1 MRESV
6 HFNLNL
12 VEGSDIVNPL
22 VTDVPNYESI
32 DEQMFKNQNAGVQNA
47 TELKTG
53 TVHAITRIVPDAQMI
68 TFTAT
73 SNFVAGDTF
82 TVDGIQVSALTVSGE
97 QLPTGAYVI
106 NSQVLA
112 ILKGTLLTVYGIGSE
127 IADNALALNGH
138 PDTYFGTKEEVNNAI
153 NTANSAN
160 ELVNEL
166 NNSLGE
172 LKREKWYQQRI
183 ASNNVVNGV
192 VDSNRRLLNEDGT
205 LFSITNNANSTYKV
219 TMVSRTGSSNT
230 LYCSESIVDFST
242 SGVGIWIMSKT
253 DSVYPYLSVTAENNI
268 ITAITPSNY
277 SMNCYVTIEK
287 LR

>member
-1 MRESV
+1 MRESEN
-6 HFNLNL
+6 FNLKL

-32 DEQMFKNQNAGVQNA
+32 DNQMFKNQNAGVQNA

-53 TVHAITRIVPDAQMI
+53 TVHAITRLVPDAQMI

-112 ILKGTLLTVYGIGSE
+112 ILKGTLLTVYGVGSE
-127 IADNALALNGH
+127 VADNALALNGH
-138 PDTYFGTKEEVNNAI
+138 PDTYFGTKESVDNAI
-153 NTANSAN
+153 ATANAAN

-166 NNSLGE
+166 NNSLDE
-172 LKREKWYQQRI
+172 IKRKVLI
-183 ASNNVVNGV
+183 GSSSASSTSYATIGGINAKVAGYKMLYLQATINTNFFSVYVPVDALSPAFNPVFRTGAENCNVQFTYVHGV
-192 VDSNRRLLNEDGT
+192 AGGQIQLNEFTVDGVE
-205 LFSITNNANSTYKV
+205 Y
-219 TMVSRTGSSNT
+219 NT
-230 LYCSESIVDFST
+230 HPNT
-242 SGVGIWIMSKT
+242 S
-253 DSVYPYLSVTAENNI
+253 LNI
-268 ITAITPSNY
+268 YAMY
-277 SMNCYVTIEK
+277 
-287 LR
+287 

>member
-1 MRESV
+1 MRESE

-32 DEQMFKNQNAGVQNA
+32 DEQLFKNQNAGVQNA

-53 TVHAITRIVPDAQMI
+53 TVHAITRLVPDAQMI

-127 IADNALALNGH
+127 VADNSLALNGH
-138 PDTYFGTKEEVNNAI
+138 PDTYFGTKEDVDNAI
-153 NTANSAN
+153 DTANAAKN
-160 ELVNEL
+160 LVNEISNDFFNIFNESSTPTKTPFVDENGKEIYHICL
-166 NNSLGE
+166 NANMVKNGQTIINWSPSNISRIILMIPIFNS
-172 LKREKWYQQRI
+172 I
-183 ASNNVVNGV
+183 
-192 VDSNRRLLNEDGT
+192 DGT
-205 LFSITNNANSTYKV
+205 NYCGVDLQNNGSYSERASS
-219 TMVSRTGSSNT
+219 VSFRP
-230 LYCSESIVDFST
+230 
-242 SGVGIWIMSKT
+242 GVGLVVRSTIDGACKCHIW
-253 DSVYPYLSVTAENNI
+253 Y
-268 ITAITPSNY
+268 
-277 SMNCYVTIEK
+277 TI
-287 LR
+287 

>member
-1 MRESV
+1 MRESE

-32 DEQMFKNQNAGVQNA
+32 DEQMFKNQNAGVHNA

-53 TVHAITRIVPDAQMI
+53 TVHAITRLVPDAQMI

-138 PDTYFGTKEEVNNAI
+138 PDTYFGTKDDVDNAI
-153 NTANSAN
+153 NTANAAN
-160 ELVNEL
+160 ELVNEV
-166 NNSLGE
+166 NNSLEGK
-172 LKREKWYQQRI
+172 LSHKQI
-183 ASNNVVNGV
+183 AVIEPNTIKTITIPYNSRGIIVFQGAVNTMMSVFQYLAYSNGV
-192 VDSNRRLLNEDGT
+192 SG
-205 LFSITNNANSTYKV
+205 ITIG
-219 TMVSRTGSSNT
+219 MQGSSLTYSLSGNKMT
-230 LYCSESIVDFST
+230 INNKSTGNSLLVECLLFGGDF
-242 SGVGIWIMSKT
+242 
-253 DSVYPYLSVTAENNI
+253 
-268 ITAITPSNY
+268 PS
-277 SMNCYVTIEK
+277 
-287 LR
+287 

>member
-1 MRESV
+1 MIKSE

-47 TELKTG
+47 TELKNG
-53 TVHAITRIVPDAQMI
+53 TVHAITRLVPDAQMI

-127 IADNALALNGH
+127 VADNALALNGH
-138 PDTYFGTKEEVNNAI
+138 PDTYFGTKESIDNAI
-153 NTANSAN
+153 ATANAAN

-166 NNSLGE
+166 S
-172 LKREKWYQQRI
+172 
-183 ASNNVVNGV
+183 
-192 VDSNRRLLNEDGT
+192 DSDN
-205 LFSITNNANSTYKV
+205 FSIK
-219 TMVSRTGSSNT
+219 
-230 LYCSESIVDFST
+230 
-242 SGVGIWIMSKT
+242 
-253 DSVYPYLSVTAENNI
+253 
-268 ITAITPSNY
+268 
-277 SMNCYVTIEK
+277 
-287 LR
+287 

>member
-1 MRESV
+1 MRESE

-53 TVHAITRIVPDAQMI
+53 TIHAITRIVPDAQMI

-127 IADNALALNGH
+127 VADNALALNGH
-138 PDTYFGTKEEVNNAI
+138 PDTYFGTREDVDNAI
-153 NTANSAN
+153 DTANAAN
-160 ELVNEL
+160 ELVNEV
-166 NNSLGE
+166 NNKLTIDETPRICGTYMGKPMYVKVIKLSDFTPGHHKVNYNLGGAMLDFCGAKILFHRKDGKRQQAPSNVFGMNDIFELDLYDVSGDSLS
-172 LKREKWYQQRI
+172 YYI
-183 ASNNVVNGV
+183 
-192 VDSNRRLLNEDGT
+192 
-205 LFSITNNANSTYKV
+205 
-219 TMVSRTGSSNT
+219 GSGFKD
-230 LYCSESIVDFST
+230 DF
-242 SGVGIWIMSKT
+242 
-253 DSVYPYLSVTAENNI
+253 
-268 ITAITPSNY
+268 AITGGSIIIKY
-277 SMNCYVTIEK
+277 TI
-287 LR
+287 L

>member
-1 MRESV
+1 MRESE

-32 DEQMFKNQNAGVQNA
+32 EEQMFKNQNAGVQNA

-53 TVHAITRIVPDAQMI
+53 TVHAITRLVPDAQMI

-127 IADNALALNGH
+127 VADNALALNGH
-138 PDTYFGTKEEVNNAI
+138 PDTYFGTKEDVNNAI
-153 NTANSAN
+153 DTANAAN
-160 ELVNEL
+160 ELVNEV
-166 NNSLGE
+166 NNSLTTWTTSDDLVIQYNEKDTKTINLNNIQAKEFTVLFQGGVI
-172 LKREKWYQQRI
+172 RETIKIPNYSLVGSRYFYAG
-183 ASNNVVNGV
+183 ASNGTDNVYCVCNIT
-192 VDSNRRLLNEDGT
+192 DGILKYIAIQKQGT
-205 LFSITNNANSTYKV
+205 EQTDGHIRV
-219 TMVSRTGSSNT
+219 
-230 LYCSESIVDFST
+230 LY
-242 SGVGIWIMSKT
+242 
-253 DSVYPYLSVTAENNI
+253 
-268 ITAITPSNY
+268 
-277 SMNCYVTIEK
+277 
-287 LR
+287 